1 MSPFPSP
8 RLLPALALVPLL
20 AGPAL
25 PSLVGSPSP
34 PAGAPPAAEVAP
46 AAANV
51 APAAPDADQEVRLEL
66 KAEEGETATYRYE
79 TRASITPPPALGAAT
94 EVTSTMVLHRTVESV
109 TPDSLRFR
117 ARVEDFQLD
126 VSSQDQRA
134 RGQLESMAER
144 ARENAVGS
152 RFWLTVSP
160 AGEMIRMRREGGA
173 TVEGSGVEQSLRQ
186 LSFAAL
192 PRGPVGVGD
201 SWSGT
206 DSLDASSFGAPVQ
219 GTVVTDTRTTL
230 ESIDRS
236 GGGPVAVLQVEGTF
250 ELHPD
255 TASGGGITGEMEGSS
270 AQTLRFDIEAGRFL
284 DAEGAQDVTFN
295 LSMPGAQGGSLSV
308 QTTIRHS
315 SRLVDG

>member
-1 MSPFPSP
+1 MSPLPSP
-8 RLLPALALVPLL
+8 RLFLPVLALLPLL

-25 PSLVGSPSP
+25 PSPVGSPSP
-34 PAGAPPAAEVAP
+34 PADAPPAADVVPSAEGVP
-46 AAANV
+46 S
-51 APAAPDADQEVRLEL
+51 PADQEVRLEL

-94 EVTSTMVLHRTVESV
+94 EVTSTMVLRRTVESV

-117 ARVEDFQLD
+117 ARVEDFQLE
-126 VSSQDQRA
+126 VSSQDERA
-134 RGQLESMAER
+134 RGQLEGMAER

-160 AGEMIRMRREGGA
+160 AGEMIRMRREGGT
-173 TVEGSGVEQSLRQ
+173 TVQGSGVEQSLRQ

-192 PRGPVGVGD
+192 PREPVAVGD

-206 DSLDASSFGAPVQ
+206 DSLDASSFGTPVR

-236 GGGPVAVLQVEGTF
+236 GGSPVAVLQVEGTF

-255 TASGGGITGEMEGSS
+255 TASGGGITGEMQGSS
-270 AQTLRFDIEAGRFL
+270 AQTVRFDIEEGRFL
-284 DAEGAQDVTFN
+284 GAEGGQDVTFN
-295 LSMPGAQGGSLSV
+295 LSMSGAGGGSLSV

>member
-1 MSPFPSP
+1 MSLLPSF
-8 RLLPALALVPLL
+8 RLLPALALLPLL
-20 AGPAL
+20 AG
-25 PSLVGSPSP
+25 SPLSP
-34 PAGAPPAAEVAP
+34 VAAPPAAEVAP
-46 AAANV
+46 GAAEV
-51 APAAPDADQEVRLEL
+51 GPAADADQEVRLEL

-94 EVTSTMVLHRTVESV
+94 EVTSTMVLRRTVESV

-117 ARVEDFQLD
+117 AQVEDFQLD
-126 VSSQDQRA
+126 VSSQDQQA
-134 RGQLESMAER
+134 RGQLESMAEQ

-160 AGEMIRMRREGGA
+160 AGEMIRIRREGGA

-192 PRGPVGVGD
+192 PRGPVAVGD

-206 DSLDASSFGAPVQ
+206 DSLAASSFGAPVQ

-236 GGGPVAVLQVEGTF
+236 GGGPIAVLQVEGTF
-250 ELHPD
+250 ELHSD
-255 TASGGGITGEMEGSS
+255 TASGGGMTGEMQGSS
-270 AQTLRFDIEAGRFL
+270 ARTLRFDVEAGRFL

-295 LSMPGAQGGSLSV
+295 LSMPGAQGGSFSV
-308 QTTIRHS
+308 QTTIRNS

>member
-1 MSPFPSP
+1 MSPIPSP
-8 RLLPALALVPLL
+8 RLLAGLALLPLL

-25 PSLVGSPSP
+25 PSVD
-34 PAGAPPAAEVAP
+34 
-46 AAANV
+46 AN
-51 APAAPDADQEVRLEL
+51 QEVRLEL

-94 EVTSTMVLHRTVESV
+94 EVTSTMVLRRTVESV

-173 TVEGSGVEQSLRQ
+173 TVEGSGIEQSLRQ

-192 PRGPVGVGD
+192 PRGPVAAGD
-201 SWSGT
+201 SWTGT

-236 GGGPVAVLQVEGTF
+236 GGSPVAVLQVEGTF

-255 TASGGGITGEMEGSS
+255 TASGGGITGEMQGSS
-270 AQTLRFDIEAGRFL
+270 AQTVRFDIEAGRFL

-315 SRLVDG
+315 SRLMDG